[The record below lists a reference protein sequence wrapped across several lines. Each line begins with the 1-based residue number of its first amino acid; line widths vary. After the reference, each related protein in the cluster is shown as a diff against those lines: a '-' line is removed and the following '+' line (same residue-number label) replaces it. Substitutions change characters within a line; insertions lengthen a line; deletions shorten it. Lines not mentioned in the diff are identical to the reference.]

1 MTKKILSNFNSQE
14 PKTVNLLHL
23 SSIDVDREVYFCIIL
38 SKISD
43 FLMIWTLIVIWYTA
57 NEGGGESNNVDHHM
71 FLGTWLGLFS
81 QYLINKANHNL
92 SLISKWYMNG

>member
-1 MTKKILSNFNSQE
+1 MTKKILSDINSQE
-14 PKTVNLLHL
+14 HKTVNLLHL
-23 SSIDVDREVYFCIIL
+23 SSIDVDREVHFCVIL

-57 NEGGGESNNVDHHM
+57 IEGGGESNNVDHHM
-71 FLGTWLGLFS
+71 FLSTWLRLVS

-92 SLISKWYMNG
+92 NIISKLYMNG